1 MDSDLVRTLLVGS
14 DKFELGKL
22 SDLIGPDGTV
32 CFPVAIGRNA
42 EF

>member
-14 DKFELGKL
+14 DKLLGDKL

-32 CFPVAIGRNA
+32 CFPVAIGRNG